1 MSSDSSSG
9 VEYVKD
15 AIGEKFQDLPA
26 STYSEAGE
34 ESSSAVKARL
44 FNRQRSLHQIL
55 GGGKAAD
62 TFLWKDK
69 FVSAGILAG
78 ATVVYLILEHSGYT
92 LLTILSN
99 LFLVTL
105 VVLFV
110 WSNAAVFL
118 NRSPPPLPNLYVSEE
133 VANSLALAL
142 RAEINKVLAII
153 KDIALGKDFK
163 LFLKVMAILWGLSI
177 VGGWFH
183 FLTLVYLAV
192 LVSHTIPAVYD
203 TYEDQIELY
212 AKKGY
217 EQAQKQYK
225 KVDETVLSKIWN
237 AFPKLK
243 KSD

>member
-1 MSSDSSSG
+1 MSSDSSSSA
-9 VEYVKD
+9 EDVKN
-15 AIGEKFQDLPA
+15 AIDEKFQDLPA

-34 ESSSAVKARL
+34 ESSAAVKNRL

-62 TFLWKDK
+62 TFLWRDK
-69 FVSAGILAG
+69 FMSAGILAG
-78 ATVVYLILEHSGYT
+78 ATVLYLILEHSGYT

-99 LFLVTL
+99 LLLVAL
-105 VVLFV
+105 GVLFV

-118 NRSPPPLPNLYVSEE
+118 NRSPPPLPNLYVSED
-133 VANSLALAL
+133 VANSLALAVGV
-142 RAEINKVLAII
+142 EINKVLAII

-163 LFLKVMAILWGLSI
+163 LFLKVMAILWGLSV

-183 FLTLVYLAV
+183 FLTLIYLAV
-192 LVSHTIPAVYD
+192 LVSHTIPAVYE

-217 EQAQKQYK
+217 EQAQHQYK
-225 KVDETVLSKIWN
+225 KVDETVLTKIWN

>member
-1 MSSDSSSG
+1 MSSDSSSSA
-9 VEYVKD
+9 EDLKNALD
-15 AIGEKFQDLPA
+15 EKFQDLPA

-34 ESSSAVKARL
+34 ESSAAVKNRL

-62 TFLWKDK
+62 TFLWRDK
-69 FVSAGILAG
+69 FMSAGILAG
-78 ATVVYLILEHSGYT
+78 ATVLYLILEHSGYT

-99 LFLVTL
+99 LLLVAL
-105 VVLFV
+105 GVLFV

-118 NRSPPPLPNLYVSEE
+118 NRSPPPLPNLYVSED

-142 RAEINKVLAII
+142 RGEINKVLAIV

-163 LFLKVMAILWGLSI
+163 LFLKVMAILWGLSV

-183 FLTLVYLAV
+183 FLTLIYLAV
-192 LVSHTIPAVYD
+192 LVSHTIPAVYE

-217 EQAQKQYK
+217 EQAQQQYK
-225 KVDETVLSKIWN
+225 KVDETVLTKIWN